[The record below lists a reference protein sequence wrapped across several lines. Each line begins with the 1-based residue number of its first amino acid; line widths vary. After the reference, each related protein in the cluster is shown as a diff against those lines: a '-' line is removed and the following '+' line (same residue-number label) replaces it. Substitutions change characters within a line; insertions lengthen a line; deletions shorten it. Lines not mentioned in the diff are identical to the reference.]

1 MNTFQTTLE
10 QVGSEL
16 WEYVFRVENS
26 IAEQFIS
33 GDDRRVVCTVNGT
46 VRYHAALLH
55 DGLGGFMVLVN
66 QARRKQLGLLTGDR
80 LTVVLEKDT
89 SEYGMPMSDE
99 LREVLD
105 QDSDADVLFHSL
117 TPGKQRTL
125 IYVTDNVKNPDIRI
139 RRALV
144 MTTHLVAQRGTIDFK
159 LLNEELKAANRA
171 ARRE

>member
-1 MNTFQTTLE
+1 ME
-10 QVGSEL
+10 QIGSEL
-16 WEYVFRVENS
+16 WENIFRVENG
-26 IAEQFIS
+26 IAEQFIV
-33 GDDRRVVCTVNGT
+33 GDDKRVICTVNGQ

-55 DGLGGFMVLVN
+55 DGLGGYMMLLN
-66 QARRKQLGLLTGDR
+66 QARRKQLGVRAGDLLTIQ
-80 LTVVLEKDT
+80 LEKDT

-105 QDSDADVLFHSL
+105 QDSDADILFHRL

-125 IYVTDNVKNPDIRI
+125 IHWTSNVKNPDIRI

-144 MTTHLVAQRGTIDFK
+144 MAAHLTARQGIIDFK
-159 LLNEELKAANRA
+159 ELNEELKEANRA